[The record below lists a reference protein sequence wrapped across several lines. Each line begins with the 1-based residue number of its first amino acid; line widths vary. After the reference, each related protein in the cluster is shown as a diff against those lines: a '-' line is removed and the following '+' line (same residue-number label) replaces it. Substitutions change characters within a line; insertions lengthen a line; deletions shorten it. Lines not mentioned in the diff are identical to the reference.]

1 MSSCQWTWRDPDA
14 PRMSPRRPRSPHAGA
29 DGPARPRRAPREPTG
44 APPGRTVRAPAHTRT
59 SRRAA
64 LPASAPQAPRKRPD
78 RGRAPTPPGG
88 NAMNHPAPI
97 APSPAAPAARATR
110 AASADRSRN
119 IAPDTRGEN
128 YWDLDPSLRS
138 LLPLYMDPALLAH
151 LTPHMAE
158 LGELAGGRLGALAD
172 TCERHEPVLHRRDRY
187 GRDEEWLEFHPA
199 YREMESI
206 AFGRFGMHAMTNRAG
221 VLGWPDKM
229 PPIAKYVFHY
239 LFSQ

>member
-1 MSSCQWTWRDPDA
+1 
-14 PRMSPRRPRSPHAGA
+14 
-29 DGPARPRRAPREPTG
+29 
-44 APPGRTVRAPAHTRT
+44 
-59 SRRAA
+59 
-64 LPASAPQAPRKRPD
+64 
-78 RGRAPTPPGG
+78 
-88 NAMNHPAPI
+88 MNHPAPI

-239 LFSQ
+239 LFSQAEFGLLCPVNLTDSSSHLVDLFGTEEIRARFLPGMWSQEMGELIRCAQFMT